1 LLRVTVGFT
10 LAAHGTQK
18 LFGWFGGLNSGR
30 VLESAKKAGNRA
42 THRSSR
48 ALITIASQE
57 PPPRRFISGADA
69 IATAE
74 IADLKAQIE
83 AHRGL
88 SASPRSTRGPLRRV
102 RTHIHSH
109 GAKCV

>member
-1 LLRVTVGFT
+1 LLRVTDGLT

-74 IADLKAQIE
+74 QKIAYLKSQIE

-88 SASPRSTRGPLRRV
+88 STSLAFD
-102 RTHIHSH
+102 
-109 GAKCV
+109 